1 LDTVPVL
8 SVLAGAVTVVLL
20 TAALLRT
27 AEVLPEVA
35 DTLVAVVLLLE
46 AEDVLATLFVDTPES
61 LRLTLLL
68 EVPPRVDTL
77 LVKTLSELLW

>member
-46 AEDVLATLFVDTPES
+46 AEDVLATLLVDTPES